1 MHLRSTALM
10 ALVALSAA
18 LAASCGDDSVDP
30 ALVWGDPVEEGI
42 YGTMVDIPA
51 STFTQ
56 GCDRQNMGCSAD
68 EVAKKVE
75 DQVFGFQVSL
85 SAYSIDKTEVT
96 RLAYRECVEDGRC
109 TAPRCNW
116 DPVVNPN
123 RPVVCVSFKQA
134 SDFCAWSGKRLPTEA
149 EWEFAARGDDGR
161 KFPWGDE
168 NATCALAVMDGVD
181 GVDCGEGT
189 DKPVCVGCGT
199 GSTVKVCSRSP
210 AGDSPFGLCDMAG
223 NAWEWVSDWYGKY
236 PKDAVTDPKGPD
248 SGEFHVS
255 RGGGIYDVMAN
266 LRTTNRY
273 DADRMVTNG
282 FDTGF
287 RCAGD
292 AD

>member
-123 RPVVCVSFKQA
+123 
-134 SDFCAWSGKRLPTEA
+134 
-149 EWEFAARGDDGR
+149 
-161 KFPWGDE
+161 
-168 NATCALAVMDGVD
+168 
-181 GVDCGEGT
+181 
-189 DKPVCVGCGT
+189 
-199 GSTVKVCSRSP
+199 
-210 AGDSPFGLCDMAG
+210 
-223 NAWEWVSDWYGKY
+223 
-236 PKDAVTDPKGPD
+236 
-248 SGEFHVS
+248 
-255 RGGGIYDVMAN
+255 
-266 LRTTNRY
+266 
-273 DADRMVTNG
+273 
-282 FDTGF
+282 
-287 RCAGD
+287 
-292 AD
+292 